1 MCYCPL
7 HFVRAVCEHAKDTNK
22 ESQINIHYTTTA
34 KLKQTK
40 KQKNKK
46 SNNKTLSWR
55 LASFQLL
62 CLLFRILFHLLSLL
76 SHNATRPRNLR
87 AADDTR
93 CILAASGS
101 VFYFFMMEP
110 WVFYWS
116 HKLKRIDFWWVRCRC
131 HNFPCYIWIFIVM
144 VLDTWSFFSKK
155 WTFWTIWSW
164 VSLY

>member
-34 KLKQTK
+34 KLKQTN
-40 KQKNKK
+40 KQKK

-76 SHNATRPRNLR
+76 SHNATRPKNLR

-101 VFYFFMMEP
+101 VFYFFYDGTMGFFLLEP
-110 WVFYWS
+110 QIEAHRFLMS
-116 HKLKRIDFWWVRCRC
+116 
-131 HNFPCYIWIFIVM
+131 VM
-144 VLDTWSFFSKK
+144 QMP
-155 WTFWTIWSW
+155 
-164 VSLY
+164 